1 MRIHVKPLTAAAGN
15 CPVHPRST
23 SVLHPTQL
31 CSSVRST
38 FNRVERIGGVTASC
52 LRGISQIFLAEN
64 ALSGLLI
71 LAAMTLVSPQL
82 AAGAV
87 LGVAVET
94 LTASVLRFEGV
105 SRGLHGYNGA
115 LVGAAVAAS
124 GAPVVPAVTF
134 TIVGALATIPLQA
147 ALVRIEA
154 LPVLTAPFCC
164 VAGLLL
170 GPLHGT
176 WVSVEPVLSPE
187 PLTPTQWVTGLGSGI
202 LRGFSEVVLADGLLA
217 GVLIIAGLAVASR
230 SICGFAI
237 LGSIFGLGA
246 SALLYPDVQALSTGL
261 LIYPSI
267 LVAVAIGAVFWASKS
282 LPLRVCGCLAGVVLA
297 VVVQAGMSYVPV
309 PVYTWPFVLSVWIIL
324 LLSRRRNK
332 PEE

>member
-71 LAAMTLVSPQL
+71 LAGIALGSPRL

-94 LTASVLRFEGV
+94 LTASVLRLEGV
-105 SRGLHGYNGA
+105 SRGLYGYNGA

-124 GAPVVPAVTF
+124 GAPVGSAVAF
-134 TIVGALATIPLQA
+134 TIVGALATIPVQA
-147 ALVRIEA
+147 ALTRIEA
-154 LPVLTAPFCC
+154 IPVLTAPFCC

-176 WVSVEPVLSPE
+176 WASAEPVASPE
-187 PLTPTQWVTGLGSGI
+187 PVTSTQWVTGLTSGI

-217 GVLIIAGLAVASR
+217 GVLIIVGLAVASR
-230 SICGFAI
+230 SICGFAL
-237 LGSIFGLGA
+237 LGGIAGLCA
-246 SALLYPDVQALSTGL
+246 SALLHPDMHALSTGL

-267 LVAVAIGAVFWASKS
+267 LVAIAIGAVFWDSKS
-282 LPLRVCGCLAGVVLA
+282 LAIRVCGCLAGVALA
-297 VVVQAGMSYVPV
+297 VVVQAGMTYLPV
-309 PVYTWPFVLSVWIIL
+309 PVYTWPFVIAVWIIL
-324 LLSRRRNK
+324 SLSRRRNTLTK
-332 PEE
+332 

>member
-15 CPVHPRST
+15 CPVHPHST
-23 SVLHPTQL
+23 SVLHPAQL

-64 ALSGLLI
+64 VLSGLLI

-82 AAGAV
+82 AACAI

-237 LGSIFGLGA
+237 LGSIFGLGRCRDRCCFLGFEKP
-246 SALLYPDVQALSTGL
+246 SAARLRLPGRGGSGCC
-261 LIYPSI
+261 
-267 LVAVAIGAVFWASKS
+267 GAGWDE
-282 LPLRVCGCLAGVVLA
+282 LRPGACVHLA
-297 VVVQAGMSYVPV
+297 VRTVGLDHPLTVTQEEQARR
-309 PVYTWPFVLSVWIIL
+309 IIHFTRAF
-324 LLSRRRNK
+324 S
-332 PEE
+332 

>member
-1 MRIHVKPLTAAAGN
+1 M
-15 CPVHPRST
+15 
-23 SVLHPTQL
+23 
-31 CSSVRST
+31 RST

-71 LAAMTLVSPQL
+71 LAGIALGSPRL

-94 LTASVLRFEGV
+94 LTASVLRLEGV

-124 GAPVVPAVTF
+124 GAPVGPAVTF
-134 TIVGALATIPLQA
+134 TIVGALATIAVHA
-147 ALVRIEA
+147 ALARIEA

-176 WVSVEPVLSPE
+176 WEGAEPAPLLE
-187 PLTPTQWVTGLGSGI
+187 PSTPAQWITGLGSGI
-202 LRGFSEVVLADGLLA
+202 LRGFSEVVLADGVLA

-237 LGSIFGLGA
+237 LGSVFGLGA
-246 SALLYPDVQALSTGL
+246 SALLHPDMQALSTGL

-267 LVAVAIGAVFWASKS
+267 LVAIAIGAVFWASKS
-282 LPLRVCGCLAGVVLA
+282 FPLRVCGCLAGVVLA
-297 VVVQAGMSYVPV
+297 VAVQAGMSYLPV

-324 LLSRRRNK
+324 LLAPRRNK